1 MSQAKSA
8 FLFPGQGSQAV
19 GMLADMISQET
30 VVAATF
36 VEASE
41 TLGYDLADLVKN
53 GPAERLNETERTQP
67 AILTASVALWRLWQE
82 RQGRTPDFVAGHSL
96 GEYSALVAANVISF
110 PAAVALVEKRGQF
123 MQAAVP
129 AGEGAM
135 AAIIGLSDEQV
146 IEACAQTGA
155 EVCEAV
161 NFNAPGQVVIAGTA
175 AGVEQGMA
183 AAKALGAKR
192 ALPLPVS
199 APSHCVLMKPAA
211 QQLAAELALI
221 DWQDATIPIVQN
233 VDARPYSEVA
243 ILRTNLVEQLYR
255 PVQWVKTVECLLA
268 AGVTQGHECG
278 PGKVLTGLVKR
289 IDKSVTVQPLEQSAG
304 FEAALAAEQQG

>member
-1 MSQAKSA
+1 MSQAKTA

-19 GMLADMISQET
+19 GMLADMIDQET

-36 VEASE
+36 REASE
-41 TLGYDLADLVKN
+41 ALGYDLAELVRN

-82 RQGRTPDFVAGHSL
+82 RQGLTPDFVAGHSL

-110 PAAVALVEKRGQF
+110 PAAVALVEKRGQL

-146 IEACAQTGA
+146 IEACAQSGV
-155 EVCEAV
+155 EVCAAV

-199 APSHCVLMKPAA
+199 APSHCVLMKSAA
-211 QQLAAELALI
+211 EQLAAELALI
-221 DWQDATIPIVQN
+221 DWQEATIPIVQN

-255 PVQWVKTVECLLA
+255 PVQWVKTVEYLAA
-268 AGVTQGHECG
+268 AGVTRGYECG
-278 PGKVLTGLVKR
+278 PGKVLGGLVKR
-289 IDKSVTVQPLEQSAG
+289 IDKSVTVHPLEQTAG
-304 FEAALAAEQQG
+304 FDAALAAEEQG